1 MEARNLQHDKADE
14 LPNKEVLKFALAFA
28 TGGVHQQSGTL
39 KNYMGGKLE
48 DWKVAMPY
56 GMTDDAFESRLDAGY
71 ASLAKHTGMTEAE
84 LKTLRLRQS
93 PVRSKKGEIQYDL
106 LNERGNPLQI
116 DGVNW
121 RIMINGATK

>member
-1 MEARNLQHDKADE
+1 
-14 LPNKEVLKFALAFA
+14 
-28 TGGVHQQSGTL
+28 
-39 KNYMGGKLE
+39 
-48 DWKVAMPY
+48 MPY